1 MAPPR
6 SSSAQ
11 TDHPDCES
19 DLPGLRHSSLSRD
32 SFAPHSQSFPAAT
45 PPRDSSYLL
54 DPTFQ
59 DLNILDPSSSLDL
72 DDYDIGP
79 SAADQSCHSPPSHE
93 AQDMSSLGFMMPTQY
108 GSFPASGN
116 NFDYGYAPDQTQQS
130 SPQHQNYTQSSGAPS
145 PYMQSYPGVLRSS
158 PGADYPSRHGSIA
171 SSSASGGY
179 VPVSSDGASMA
190 GANAQTS
197 PYPPIH
203 PNMPAPYGG
212 NYSR

>member
-1 MAPPR
+1 MVSRPIPELPRATIVGEARKKRTLSSAPPEDDEVLSLASR
-6 SSSAQ
+6 PHASAEQ
-11 TDHPDCES
+11 QET
-19 DLPGLRHSSLSRD
+19 GLVGRWWLVARFEEDSREE
-32 SFAPHSQSFPAAT
+32 
-45 PPRDSSYLL
+45 R
-54 DPTFQ
+54 
-59 DLNILDPSSSLDL
+59 
-72 DDYDIGP
+72 IG
-79 SAADQSCHSPPSHE
+79 ADWE
-93 AQDMSSLGFMMPTQY
+93 RT
-108 GSFPASGN
+108 
-116 NFDYGYAPDQTQQS
+116 GYAPDQTQQS